1 MIVVKVPY
9 SSLRDGALVEALGVG
24 QRGPQPLPER
34 RLARVRR
41 QPQRVEAGRGRRQPP
56 ALPLQLCSEEAGSE
70 TTPERLATQRGGA
83 SGSRNTTAVS
93 ELARKRRR
101 RELKAR
107 THELRPRPAAHGR
120 GQRPARD
127 GRGTDPLQAEALLVA
142 VIAHQLGEAR
152 RRRSRRARAELQKLR
167 TLPSRREQAGQGQ
180 VVSTP
185 TARALFC
192 KQMRQRKKATDR
204 QRLPYSHTHSETGR

>member
-1 MIVVKVPY
+1 MKVPY

-56 ALPLQLCSEEAGSE
+56 ALPLRLCSEEAGSE

-152 RRRSRRARAELQKLR
+152 RRRSRRARAEQLLQKLR
-167 TLPSRREQAGQGQ
+167 TLPSRRGQAGQG
-180 VVSTP
+180 
-185 TARALFC
+185 
-192 KQMRQRKKATDR
+192 
-204 QRLPYSHTHSETGR
+204 